1 MSTLLLLLT
10 LLAFSNAQSATLCPS
25 DSGLVVSARLSFLA
39 NSNIPS
45 ETIPSED
52 SLTYNHSLTQPFNNQ
67 PGVIISIPFN
77 NSGITSFSSQ
87 PTPFLMFSVKP
98 LPMNSLSSLPLLLRF
113 FQRYSSWNHIKIS
126 FLAED
131 RNDMEADYY

>member
-1 MSTLLLLLT
+1 MFTQLLILLT
-10 LLAFSNAQSATLCPS
+10 LSTICNAQNANLCPS
-25 DSGLVVSARLSFLA
+25 DSGLVISDRLSFFA
-39 NSNIPS
+39 SSNITS
-45 ETIPSED
+45 EVIPSED

-67 PGVIISIPFN
+67 PGVIISI
-77 NSGITSFSSQ
+77 SCFSSQ

-98 LPMNSLSSLPLLLRF
+98 LPMNSLTTLPLLLRF